1 MKQIVSWAPFL
12 LFGFSISLL
21 EASPIPSGQDVGTTT
36 RIEKTEKEQ
45 KALMKKL
52 SQKKVKVEIEGKEE
66 IQQSP

>member
-12 LFGFSISLL
+12 LLGFSISFL
-21 EASPIPSGQDVGTTT
+21 EASPIPPAQDVGATL

-52 SQKKVKVEIEGKEE
+52 SRKKTKVEVKGIEE
-66 IQQSP
+66 IQQTQ